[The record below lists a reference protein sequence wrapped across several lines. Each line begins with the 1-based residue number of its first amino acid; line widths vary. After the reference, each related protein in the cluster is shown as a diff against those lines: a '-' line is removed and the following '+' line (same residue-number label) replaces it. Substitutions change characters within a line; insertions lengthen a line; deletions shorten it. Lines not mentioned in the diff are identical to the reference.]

1 MGVNPSRPTTTCDLL
16 PSERTYLD
24 AMHYL
29 RYGRFESLRIER
41 GEMVVD
47 PWPKTIRQVRFG
59 ASDPGCEKEPSAEF
73 RLKAQLAEL
82 FEYVR
87 SIDAGEIRILEIRG
101 GLPFSMQLVQEPAEP
116 RDAQ

>member
-1 MGVNPSRPTTTCDLL
+1 MGVNPSRPITTRDLL
-16 PSERTYLD
+16 PSERTYLE
-24 AMHYL
+24 AMHCL

-41 GEMVVD
+41 GELVVD

-101 GLPFSMQLVQEPAEP
+101 GLPFSMQFVQEPAEP
-116 RDAQ
+116 RGAR

>member
-1 MGVNPSRPTTTCDLL
+1 MGVNPYRPTTTWDLL

-24 AMHYL
+24 AMHCL

-87 SIDAGEIRILEIRG
+87 SIDAGEICILEIRA
-101 GLPFSMQLVQEPAEP
+101 GLPFSMQFVQEPAEP
-116 RDAQ
+116 RGAR

>member
-1 MGVNPSRPTTTCDLL
+1 
-16 PSERTYLD
+16 
-24 AMHYL
+24 MHCL

-47 PWPKTIRQVRFG
+47 PWPKTVRQVRFG
-59 ASDPGCEKEPSAEF
+59 VSDPGCEKEPRADF

-101 GLPFSMQLVQEPAEP
+101 GLPFSMQFVQESAEP
-116 RDAQ
+116 RGAR